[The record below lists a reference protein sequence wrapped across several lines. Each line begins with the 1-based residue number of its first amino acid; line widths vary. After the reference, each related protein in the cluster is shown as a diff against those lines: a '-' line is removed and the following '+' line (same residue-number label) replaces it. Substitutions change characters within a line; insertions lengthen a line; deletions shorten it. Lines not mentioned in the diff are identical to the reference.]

1 MKGINTIILNA
12 EQMNTVMTKWWSDM
26 TYATKDKVIDVSV
39 DGNGNF
45 EVILDE
51 IVETVEKEDR

>member
-1 MKGINTIILNA
+1 MKGTNTIILNA
-12 EQMNTVMTKWWSDM
+12 EQMNAVMTKWWSDM

-39 DGNGNF
+39 DANGNF

-51 IVETVEKEDR
+51 IVEPVKEKS